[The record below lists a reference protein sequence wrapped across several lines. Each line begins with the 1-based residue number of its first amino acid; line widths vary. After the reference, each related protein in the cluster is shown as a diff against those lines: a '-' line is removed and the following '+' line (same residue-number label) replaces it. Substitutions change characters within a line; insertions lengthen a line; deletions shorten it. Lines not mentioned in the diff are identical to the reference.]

1 VGQNRPRQ
9 LVLDLSGV
17 ADRRRMMGAEL
28 ATAANRIRS
37 DSIKIGIAPFIAG
50 GSPALVVTWLV
61 HPFH

>member
-1 VGQNRPRQ
+1 
-9 LVLDLSGV
+9 
-17 ADRRRMMGAEL
+17 MMGAEL

-50 GSPALVVTWLV
+50 GNLALVVTWLV